1 MDAVKWGVQVWGP
14 TMGMVNSY
22 SSAGKKGISQLIIKF
37 IGKNSKPQKKKYYFL
52 EKKTSYKKNLKKI
65 NFWKK
70 IYFKYKKKYK

>member
-37 IGKNSKPQKKKYYFL
+37 IGKNSKPKKKKILLFRKKKPHI
-52 EKKTSYKKNLKKI
+52 KKT
-65 NFWKK
+65 
-70 IYFKYKKKYK
+70 